1 VTSALL
7 SAGVLLS
14 AIIVFTCVLINCVCR
29 PLEHQ
34 NMGAEKLHQAMSDTL
49 ANEEAAP
56 LFDQVCVILCVM
68 CGSVCVGAGVCV

>member
-1 VTSALL
+1 
-7 SAGVLLS
+7 
-14 AIIVFTCVLINCVCR
+14 
-29 PLEHQ
+29 
-34 NMGAEKLHQAMSDTL
+34 MGAEKLHQAMSDTL